1 MLGIVTEVTS
11 LRMGFV
17 MRRGHSIHHSIRG
30 EVGVVFVVFGVVAVV
45 GAGAGAA
52 GTQVALEAGMQI
64 AMEQTT
70 TMSKA

>member
-1 MLGIVTEVTS
+1 
-11 LRMGFV
+11 MGFV

-30 EVGVVFVVFGVVAVV
+30 EVEVVVVVFVVGVVV
-45 GAGAGAA
+45 GTGAAGA